1 MPCFARRRK
10 FSASVRA
17 CLHGRGHQGDDD
29 YALRLHT
36 IYDALGMSDKAAD
49 VPRMLGKYKGR
60 EEALIAQVEQ
70 K

>member
-1 MPCFARRRK
+1 MAHDAP
-10 FSASVRA
+10 
-17 CLHGRGHQGDDD
+17 GHWDRYKTEMANWREKHDD

>member
-1 MPCFARRRK
+1 M
-10 FSASVRA
+10 RA